1 MNKVLV
7 VDDNEQNR
15 GACKI
20 ALEDYFHL
28 HFAENG
34 REGLEK
40 VREFNPDV
48 ILLDIMMPVMDG
60 YEMLKQ
66 LKSDSE
72 FSDIPVL
79 MLTADANVESIERCL
94 GMGADDYV
102 MKPFNVR
109 ILKARAGGLAWK
121 GHLEKEKKEDLR
133 TGSVIQRQF
142 LTGEKTVIE
151 IFNNVGF
158 QVTVFNQTPMTISG
172 DFYYPKRIS
181 SHSAGLF
188 FADTCGHGISAAL
201 ISMRI
206 LSVIDHLRSPT
217 HYPSEFLAVINEDIC
232 ELIPPGHFVAAGY
245 LILDKEEGIFVISN
259 AGLPSPI
266 WMRGET
272 VEEVNISG
280 MPLGLARSLHSD
292 VEKKWSPGDRL
303 IFYTDGMT
311 EAMNES
317 GEQYGKERLL
327 KCIRENARLP
337 LEEFKNGIIA
347 DLGGF
352 AGEKNFEDDVTLIIF
367 ENQERV
373 N

>member
-20 ALEDYFHL
+20 ALEDHFEL
-28 HFAENG
+28 HFAKNG

-40 VREFNPDV
+40 VRELNPDV

-66 LKSDSE
+66 LKRNSE
-72 FSDIPVL
+72 LSDIPVL

-109 ILKARAGGLAWK
+109 ILKARADGLASK
-121 GHLEKEKKEDLR
+121 GRLEREKKEDLR
-133 TGSVIQRQF
+133 TGSIIQRQF

-151 IFNNVGF
+151 IFNRVGF
-158 QVTVFNQTPMTISG
+158 QVTVFNQSPMTVSG
-172 DFYYPKRIS
+172 DFYYPKQIS

-206 LSVIDHLRSPT
+206 LSVIDHLRSPA
-217 HYPSEFLAVINEDIC
+217 HYPSEFLAVVHEDIH
-232 ELIPPGHFVAAGY
+232 EVLPSGRFVAATY
-245 LILDKEEGIFVISN
+245 LILNKERGTFAISN

-266 WMRGET
+266 WVRGEA
-272 VEEVNISG
+272 VEEVNVG
-280 MPLGLARSLHSD
+280 GTPLGLGKSLQSNI
-292 VEKKWSPGDRL
+292 EKEWNTGDRL
-303 IFYTDGMT
+303 IFYTDGIT
-311 EAMNES
+311 EAANKERRL
-317 GEQYGKERLL
+317 YGKIRFQECL
-327 KCIRENARLP
+327 KKNARLP
-337 LEEFKNGIIA
+337 LEKLKNAIIA
-347 DLGGF
+347 DVSGF
-352 AGEKNFEDDVTLIIF
+352 AGGTPFEDDITLVVF
-367 ENQERV
+367 ENT
-373 N
+373 